1 MPRDQW
7 SQHLLL
13 QGCGSHD
20 VRTTDYQV
28 ATRVHQPEG
37 SGQGHPRAE
46 ALGAPLPT
54 YQWQKLARDGTTWE
68 DVPKANKST
77 LYYSKIKKEQAGK
90 YRLRA
95 TNAGGH
101 IDSDAVDV
109 VVYYAPV
116 LTTNIASKCSVN
128 EAESLTFT
136 VAANV
141 LDSKGTDATY
151 TWFKDKKALK
161 DGGAVSGSKT
171 AALTITGA
179 TGNDSGSYWCEI
191 KNGVGTTKS
200 ASTKLTVLL
209 KPNTSKPLKSLDLAE
224 GKNATF
230 SASIKGAKPITY
242 QWFRTM
248 LRYQDRPKNKL
259 SLRGIGTGD
268 AGIYKLVVT
277 NPAETLE
284 LEATLA
290 VTAAST
296 YVDPLAN
303 NLAEDSPARILSQ
316 ALGANPTTGQT
327 YLPII
332 DTVEDGQGTTY
343 VSFSYTEKKDAAEM
357 QYILEGSADLKTWA
371 PVDLS
376 QASLNRLDRGNFN
389 EVTVYVPAS
398 GTGKF
403 FRIRIEQ

>member
-1 MPRDQW
+1 MMYVPPTIK
-7 SQHLLL
+7 SQPASISQKEAGKVIL
-13 QGCGSHD
+13 
-20 VRTTDYQV
+20 
-28 ATRVHQPEG
+28 
-37 SGQGHPRAE
+37 RAE
-46 ALGAPLPT
+46 ALGTPLPT

-200 ASTKLTVLL
+200 TSSKLTVLL
-209 KPNTSKPLKSLDLAE
+209 KPYTSKPLKSLDLAE

-230 SASIKGAKPITY
+230 SASIKGGKPMTY
-242 QWFRTM
+242 QWYHNDAEISGQT
-248 LRYQDRPKNKL
+248 KNKL
-259 SLRGIGTGD
+259 SFARDHHRRCRHLQTG
-268 AGIYKLVVT
+268 GHQ
-277 NPAETLE
+277 PCR
-284 LEATLA
+284 
-290 VTAAST
+290 
-296 YVDPLAN
+296 
-303 NLAEDSPARILSQ
+303 DSR
-316 ALGANPTTGQT
+316 T
-327 YLPII
+327 
-332 DTVEDGQGTTY
+332 
-343 VSFSYTEKKDAAEM
+343 
-357 QYILEGSADLKTWA
+357 
-371 PVDLS
+371 
-376 QASLNRLDRGNFN
+376 
-389 EVTVYVPAS
+389 
-398 GTGKF
+398 
-403 FRIRIEQ
+403 